1 MIHFVLLAKLLLL
14 LCIAHGLPVIAKKIC
29 GTRFSQ
35 PIDGG
40 LRFFDGYP
48 LFGTSKTIR
57 GLLVSIAA
65 TTAAAPVLG
74 LEFTIGAVVAGSA
87 MVGDLFSSF
96 LKRRLSL
103 PASSRATGIDQIPES
118 LLPLLACLCLL
129 PLTLPDVL
137 VGVTVF
143 LIGEILLSRM
153 LYRLGVRDRP
163 Y

>member
-14 LCIAHGLPVIAKKIC
+14 LCIAHGLPLIAKRIC

-96 LKRRLSL
+96 LKRRLVFRQAAGQRVLTRSRSRCFRCL
-103 PASSRATGIDQIPES
+103 PAC
-118 LLPLLACLCLL
+118 ACC
-129 PLTLPDVL
+129 
-137 VGVTVF
+137 
-143 LIGEILLSRM
+143 R
-153 LYRLGVRDRP
+153 
-163 Y
+163 